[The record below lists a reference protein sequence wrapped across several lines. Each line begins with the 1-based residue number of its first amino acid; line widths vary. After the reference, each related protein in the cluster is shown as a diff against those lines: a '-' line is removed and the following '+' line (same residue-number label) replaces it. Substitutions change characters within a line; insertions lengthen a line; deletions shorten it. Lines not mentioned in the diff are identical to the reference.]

1 MQSIY
6 SGLEFSPC
14 IRSANETAGGR
25 KIPSLIGS
33 LSDTGP
39 CGIETPKKRREKL
52 NRRPIITIDG
62 PAGAGKSTVSK
73 LLASRLSFICLDTG
87 ALYRAVAYRLKSRG
101 WNGETETIGDS
112 CRIMKVTLRRN
123 EAGHVRVIVE
133 GEDVSEKIRTE
144 EIGLLASR
152 ISALPE
158 IREGLLAVQRE
169 FAAAGGIV
177 AEGRD
182 MGTVVFPDAEV
193 KFFLDASSEERAKR
207 RYSEMVCKGERVSLS
222 EIESD
227 LLLRD
232 RQDRGR
238 SIAPLVIPADAVV
251 VDTSN
256 QSIPQVVDFMIS
268 VIERACSPRE
278 FFK

>member
-1 MQSIY
+1 M
-6 SGLEFSPC
+6 
-14 IRSANETAGGR
+14 
-25 KIPSLIGS
+25 
-33 LSDTGP
+33 
-39 CGIETPKKRREKL
+39 

-62 PAGAGKSTVSK
+62 PAGAGKSTISK
-73 LLASRLSFICLDTG
+73 ILASRLSFICLDTG
-87 ALYRAVAYRLKSRG
+87 ALYRAVAYRLKREG
-101 WNGETETIGDS
+101 WNGKTETIGDS
-112 CRIMKVTLRRN
+112 CRILKVSLRKN
-123 EAGHVRVIVE
+123 EAGRVRVNVE

-152 ISALPE
+152 ISALPQ

-169 FAAAGGIV
+169 FASAGGIV

-193 KFFLDASSEERAKR
+193 KFFLDASLEERAKR
-207 RYSEMVCKGERVSLS
+207 RYSEMVCKGERVKLS
-222 EIESD
+222 EIEND

-238 SIAPLVIPADAVV
+238 PIAPLVIPADAVV
-251 VDTSN
+251 VDSSS

-268 VIERACSPRE
+268 VIERDCPFR
-278 FFK
+278 KCLK